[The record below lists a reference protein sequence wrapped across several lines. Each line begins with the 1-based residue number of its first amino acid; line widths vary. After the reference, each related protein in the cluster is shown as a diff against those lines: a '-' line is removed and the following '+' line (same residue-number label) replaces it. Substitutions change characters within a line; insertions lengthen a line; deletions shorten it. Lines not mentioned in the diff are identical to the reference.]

1 MPTFICSSC
10 DESFSQ
16 KNAYITYSK
25 KCSSKAT
32 IHLAHT
38 NQVIV
43 LERIEGKFMCHCT
56 DRGFPRPFNY
66 ANSLRCHVQKAGS
79 RRIGPGIKG
88 EPTAMEQSN
97 LPISGGD
104 QEAAPGPS
112 RARMDSPPGEV
123 RARLGSSRN
132 KMDLVPGQK
141 AAGPG
146 PSKNKMNL
154 DQESDTDES
163 SDHDTRSWVGTK
175 LISAMQQQSE
185 QKPHQ
190 SSEEGDPMVEQDES
204 MHSPTPVDP
213 PTNMTSTPHPPPH
226 HQQSPVCHLLETTNQ
241 ANQLPSSSTSVS
253 TMPTNH
259 KTGLLHNTYME
270 TLNLAVNAEFGFLTC
285 QICQSAQAVNRVKHH
300 LVNFHQTVQMHTPF
314 QHHGTQASHTWTESP
329 RWNGLQPVFTLIQH
343 HPTLPRPTSW
353 RSCEIQQLRRGAR
366 EAQALWEVEDVE
378 EENHPMLH
386 QFLVDSLLKELE
398 PTLQVVQTPLDGHM
412 VSPWLLTTQ
421 WHEHMA
427 GKDIRQLC
435 SLVTL
440 PKNNDGDIPGLRDA
454 VEACYA
460 EVCSLLD
467 RTGEL
472 VSQRLNSLD
481 PTKSGISN
489 TPFHKHLYKSTMK
502 QYILPV
508 VALLAMLIRQEYSG
522 KDFTGS
528 NNKLIELLAVLQIQ
542 DPEEGDRDAL
552 PLIHKLL
559 FQVWGMAWTHQG
571 DGDIV
576 DPTERCLAL
585 MMLRQDGAFKE
596 PQEVTPVI
604 ARLEYCM
611 YLTFLKEIHQ
621 CMHLDPDSDELDHCL
636 ALESFF
642 TEKTYLCKVFQET
655 EAKLVQI
662 WEEGILMGQDIRVEY
677 DKIADDL
684 VNKGVGYSF
693 LSDARILN

>member
-112 RARMDSPPGEV
+112 RARMDSQPPGEV

-226 HQQSPVCHLLETTNQ
+226 HQQSPV
-241 ANQLPSSSTSVS
+241 
-253 TMPTNH
+253 
-259 KTGLLHNTYME
+259 
-270 TLNLAVNAEFGFLTC
+270 
-285 QICQSAQAVNRVKHH
+285 
-300 LVNFHQTVQMHTPF
+300 
-314 QHHGTQASHTWTESP
+314 W
-329 RWNGLQPVFTLIQH
+329 
-343 HPTLPRPTSW
+343 PTSW

-642 TEKTYLCKVFQET
+642 TEKTCTPSPACNPYNT
-655 EAKLVQI
+655 EQAH
-662 WEEGILMGQDIRVEY
+662 WPMTP
-677 DKIADDL
+677 
-684 VNKGVGYSF
+684 
-693 LSDARILN
+693 